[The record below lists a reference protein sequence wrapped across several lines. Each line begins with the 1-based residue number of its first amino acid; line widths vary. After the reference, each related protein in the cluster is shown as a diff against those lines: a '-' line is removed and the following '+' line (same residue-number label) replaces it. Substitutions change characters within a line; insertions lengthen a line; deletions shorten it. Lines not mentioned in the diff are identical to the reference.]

1 MSSPSGYNRLSVIT
15 HWLASISVIA
25 LFFTHEGPRDSLA
38 FQFHVAGGAVI
49 GLFLIWRTFHRVARG
64 FPEKPQQHVLLNLLS
79 TIVLWGLILA
89 VIVLVIT
96 GFLLP
101 WTIGRPIDFGR
112 HTSRLWNPGIALDR
126 RDGREQR
133 PDRFAVGDRID
144 AQVVSDVVEPCQIIR
159 IRQAAI
165 RTHQTQRF
173 IFHG

>member
-15 HWLASISVIA
+15 HWLAAISVIA

-96 GFLLP
+96 GYLLP
-101 WTIGRPIDFGR
+101 WTIGRPIDFGGVLSIPSPFQPMR
-112 HTSRLWNPGIALDR
+112 GMHEFMEQAHDIAGHIIVPLVLLHVAGALKHWLFDKGDKKR
-126 RDGREQR
+126 RMLGSDAGGR
-133 PDRFAVGDRID
+133 
-144 AQVVSDVVEPCQIIR
+144 
-159 IRQAAI
+159 
-165 RTHQTQRF
+165 
-173 IFHG
+173 